1 MLNFETQFD
10 TKKRVDFYGRSIS
23 FVDVTPSILKSSTP
37 IIIAPGWGET
47 PMTFRDLMHLLFN
60 AGFRV
65 ISMTHPR
72 QDLKLITK
80 NNISRLESQKAE
92 IILAVL
98 KSLNIEKVN
107 VVAHS
112 EGAINTVIAA
122 HMAPYLFK
130 DILLVGPGG
139 LVENEGFIELVG
151 RFIGNLIQGGSRV
164 FTDSVA
170 RTHMLR
176 SGLETFKYF
185 LMNPVMGLL
194 EGSAISRTHLQ
205 YFLIDLHAHNISMG
219 VILGTDD
226 IVFPLKKM
234 KSLTDLPWIDFHSVK
249 GDHSDI
255 YARPNDY
262 VAIFKQRFGDSCNY
276 HDFSDKER

>member
-1 MLNFETQFD
+1 MVNFEEQFF
-10 TKKRVDFYGRSIS
+10 TKRSINFYGRSIS
-23 FVDVTPSILKSSTP
+23 FVDVTPPMLISNIP

-47 PMTFRDLMHLLFN
+47 PKTFKDLIHLLFD

-65 ISMTHPR
+65 VSMTHPR
-72 QDLKLITK
+72 QDLKLITRS
-80 NNISRLESQKAE
+80 NISRLESQKAE
-92 IILAVL
+92 IILTVL
-98 KSLNIEKVN
+98 KFLGIEKVN

-112 EGAINTVIAA
+112 EGAINSVIAA
-122 HMAPYLFK
+122 HMKPTLFK
-130 DILLVGPGG
+130 NILLVGPGG
-139 LVENEGFIELVG
+139 LVENENFTELAG
-151 RFIGNLIQGGSRV
+151 RFIGNMIQGGGQI

-170 RTHMLR
+170 RKYIIR

-205 YFLIDLHAHNISMG
+205 DFLVDLHSNNITIG
-219 VILGTDD
+219 VIHGVDD

-234 KSLTDLPWIDFHSVK
+234 KSLTELKWISFYSVE

-255 YARPNDY
+255 YDHSEKY
-262 VAIFKQRFGDSCNY
+262 ITFIQKRFTDN
-276 HDFSDKER
+276 